1 MTAPIRLVLVDDHPV
16 VRAGYAR
23 LVEQARDVRVLAE
36 AGSAEEALECLDR
49 GLTPDVVV
57 TDLSMPAGLY
67 GIELIGRV
75 RARLPGCR
83 VIVFSMYDSPAL
95 VRRSM
100 QAGAAGFLTKSS
112 APQLLVQAI
121 RSVHAGGVV
130 LSPGLDGAAVPSGT
144 VDDRARLATLTE
156 REFIVFRLLAE
167 GHAIAECAK
176 RLQLSPKTASNYQT
190 ILRDKL
196 GVSTSAALARLAM
209 RCGIVEPLH
218 GGSLPLEI

>member
-57 TDLSMPAGLY
+57 
-67 GIELIGRV
+67 
-75 RARLPGCR
+75 
-83 VIVFSMYDSPAL
+83 MYDSPAL